1 MTHFTP
7 GRPCPITLNV
17 RRVVAPNASM
27 MTGPGTNTYL
37 VGNKQLAVIDPGPA
51 MTDHADTLV
60 KIANTL
66 GTTIR
71 WILCTHTHADHSP
84 GAALLKRLTGAQIFG
99 YPAPDAP
106 GNDRKFSPDA
116 AWQDGSRLDTD
127 EFSIRAVH
135 TPGHASNHLC
145 FLYENEKILF
155 TGDHIMQG
163 STVVIAPPDGNM
175 GHYLRSLDL
184 LKTLEIE
191 RLAPG
196 HGDIIHTPQEI
207 IEGLIQHRLMRE
219 RKTLD
224 KLQAMA
230 PCTLDVLTPAVYDEV
245 PAFLHGLARQSL
257 TAHLQKLRDEG
268 RVTETGQA
276 WQLAPGSQP

>member
-7 GRPCPITLNV
+7 GKPCPITLNI
-17 RRVVAPNASM
+17 RRIVAPNASM
-27 MTGPGTNTYL
+27 MTGPGTNTYMI
-37 VGNKQLAVIDPGPA
+37 GNKQLAVIDPGP
-51 MTDHADTLV
+51 TINEHADTLV
-60 KIANTL
+60 KIANSL
-66 GTTIR
+66 GATIR

-84 GAALLKRLTGAQIFG
+84 GAALLKRLTGAQVFG
-99 YPAPDAP
+99 FPAPATPGQDRQFAP
-106 GNDRKFSPDA
+106 DQ
-116 AWQDGSRLDTD
+116 AWKDGSRLDTD
-127 EFSIRAVH
+127 EFSLRAVH

-163 STVVIAPPDGNM
+163 STVVIVPPDGNM
-175 GHYLRSLDL
+175 AHYLQSLAA
-184 LKTLEIE
+184 LKGLDIE

-196 HGDIIHTPQEI
+196 HGDIIHNPQDI

-224 KLQAMA
+224 KLTLLS

-245 PAFLHGLARQSL
+245 PVFLHGLARQSL
-257 TAHLQKLRDEG
+257 TAHLLKLREEG
-268 RVTETGQA
+268 QVTEKDEH
-276 WQLAPGSQP
+276 WQLTGSHA

>member
-1 MTHFTP
+1 MSNFTP
-7 GRPCPITLNV
+7 GKPCPITLTV

-37 VGNKQLAVIDPGPA
+37 IGNQQLAVIDPGPA
-51 MTDHADTLV
+51 MAEHTDTLV

-66 GTTIR
+66 GAHIR

-84 GAALLKRLTGAQIFG
+84 GAALLRRLTGARIYG
-99 YPAPDAP
+99 MPAPEGPSQDRNFAP
-106 GNDRKFSPDA
+106 DEI
-116 AWQDGSRLDTD
+116 WQENSRLDTD

-145 FLYENEKILF
+145 FLHEQEKTLF

-175 GHYLRSLDL
+175 SDYLRSLEK
-184 LKTLEIE
+184 LKTLDVD

-196 HGDIIHTPQEI
+196 HGDIIPTPLQI

-219 RKTLD
+219 RKALH
-224 KLQAMA
+224 KLQALG
-230 PCTLDVLTPAVYDEV
+230 PCNLETLTPAVYDEV
-245 PAFLHGLARQSL
+245 PPFLHALARFSL
-257 TAHLQKLRDEG
+257 LAHLLKLQEDG
-268 RVTETGQA
+268 RVKQENEI
-276 WQLAPGSQP
+276 WQLCP

>member
-1 MTHFTP
+1 MSNFTP

-17 RRVVAPNASM
+17 RRVVAPNASI
-27 MTGPGTNTYL
+27 MTGPGTNSYL
-37 VGNKQLAVIDPGPA
+37 IGNKQLAVIDPGPDIA
-51 MTDHADTLV
+51 EHADTLV

-66 GTTIR
+66 GAHIR

-99 YPAPDAP
+99 AAAPEGLAQ
-106 GNDRKFSPDA
+106 DRKFAPDEH
-116 AWQDGSRLDTD
+116 WQHDSRLDTE
-127 EFSIRAVH
+127 EFSLRAVH

-175 GHYLRSLDL
+175 GDYIASLEKLKSLD
-184 LKTLEIE
+184 IE

-196 HGDIIHTPQEI
+196 HGDIIQTPFEI
-207 IEGLIQHRLMRE
+207 IEGLIQHRMMRE
-219 RKTLD
+219 RKTLQ
-224 KLQAMA
+224 KLDMLA
-230 PCTLDVLTPAVYDEV
+230 PCTLDTLTPAVYDEV
-245 PAFLHGLARQSL
+245 PPFLHGLARQSL
-257 TAHLQKLRDEG
+257 TAHLLKLRQEG
-268 RVTETGQA
+268 RVFDDGLL
-276 WQLAPGSQP
+276 WRLAH

>member
-37 VGNKQLAVIDPGPA
+37 IGNKQLAVIDPGPA
-51 MTDHADTLV
+51 IEDHADTLV

-66 GTTIR
+66 GATIR

-99 YPAPDAP
+99 YPAPQVA
-106 GNDRKFSPDA
+106 GHDRHFAPDA

-175 GHYLRSLDL
+175 GHYLQSLGL
-184 LKTLEIE
+184 LKNLDIE
-191 RLAPG
+191 HLAPG

-219 RKTLD
+219 RKALD
-224 KLQAMA
+224 KLKALA

-245 PAFLHGLARQSL
+245 PTFLHGLARQSL
-257 TAHLQKLRDEG
+257 TAHLLKLQSEG
-268 RVTETGQA
+268 HVNEINQQWHLVA
-276 WQLAPGSQP
+276 GSTP

>member
-7 GRPCPITLNV
+7 GRPCPITLNI

-27 MTGPGTNTYL
+27 MTGPGTNTYMI
-37 VGNKQLAVIDPGPA
+37 GNKQLAVIDPGPA
-51 MTDHADTLV
+51 IDEHADTLV
-60 KIANTL
+60 KIANSL
-66 GTTIR
+66 GATIR

-84 GAALLKRLTGAQIFG
+84 GAALLKRLTGAQVFG
-99 YPAPDAP
+99 FPAPATPGQDRQFAP
-106 GNDRKFSPDA
+106 DQ

-127 EFSIRAVH
+127 EFSLRAVH

-163 STVVIAPPDGNM
+163 STVVIVPPDGNM
-175 GHYLRSLDL
+175 AHYLQSLAALKSLD
-184 LKTLEIE
+184 IE

-196 HGDIIHTPQEI
+196 HGDIIHSPQDI

-219 RKTLD
+219 RKALD
-224 KLQAMA
+224 KLQSLA

-245 PAFLHGLARQSL
+245 PAFLHGLARHSL
-257 TAHLQKLRDEG
+257 TAHLLKLRDEG
-268 RVTETGQA
+268 QVIENDQH
-276 WQLAPGSQP
+276 WHLAGSNV